1 MEQAGAWA
9 LDAKHLRLRPGDTV
23 ALPMNNVAF
32 PLNWKDLVLQGTF
45 SVSGPRGFST
55 WNTPVGAGFYASS
68 WGPLPFAVGR
78 TRPEIVSVYVLE
90 PAAPAPAK
98 N

>member
-32 PLNWKDLVLQGTF
+32 PLNLKDLVLQGTF

-78 TRPEIVSVYVLE
+78 TRPEIVTVYVLE
-90 PAAPAPAK
+90 PAAPAPPK